1 MGIGLERRLN
11 AKGRRGRKGT
21 FEISVGG
28 CAGVGVGDRVY
39 WGSGMELI
47 GCTEVGVSV
56 CIHWGREWAG
66 E

>member
-21 FEISVGG
+21 FEISVG
-28 CAGVGVGDRVY
+28 DRVY

-56 CIHWGREWAG
+56 WIHWGREWAG